1 MSKYLLSA
9 ALAVFLAL
17 MVSGTA
23 MAQTDTSSVSEPS
36 EPLQVAFG
44 AYVLRISR
52 VWPQEGSADVDMWV
66 WFRWKDDDIRP
77 DLTFEITN
85 GVITSRTES
94 DYYVVDDYKVSSVRV
109 QAQIFHDFDV
119 NRYPL
124 DNHTI
129 HIKIEDSSE
138 PNDSLVFTADQDSAL
153 DRGVNVAGWAVA
165 LQGIEVAPYV
175 YQTDYGALGS
185 DTKGSP
191 YSRIDMAITLDR
203 QSYGPL
209 FKSYWISGLAVI
221 LALMSLLLSAR
232 ESSARY
238 GMVVGAIFAASAN
251 AINISSQLPPTTAIT
266 LAEQINLIAV
276 GVIFV
281 CVFASV
287 FSTRLMNKGQTASSQ
302 WLDRIAIG
310 VICAIYF
317 TLNFVAL
324 SVDINAM

>member
-1 MSKYLLSA
+1 MSNYLLSA
-9 ALAVFLAL
+9 ALGVLLAL
-17 MVSGTA
+17 IVSSTA
-23 MAQTDTSSVSEPS
+23 TAQTETASLSEPS
-36 EPLQVAFG
+36 TPLQVAFG
-44 AYVLRISR
+44 AYVLRISS
-52 VWPQEGSADVDMWV
+52 VSPQEGSADVDMWV
-66 WFRWKDDDIRP
+66 WFRWNDDDIRP

-85 GVITSRTES
+85 GVITSRSEP
-94 DYYVVDDYKVSSVRV
+94 DAFIEDGYNLSSVRV
-109 QAQIFHDFDV
+109 QARIFHDFDV

-129 HIKIEDSSE
+129 HIMIEDSSE
-138 PNDSLVFTADQDSAL
+138 PNDGLVFTADQGSAL
-153 DRGVNVAGWAVA
+153 DGHVNVAGWAVA
-165 LQGIEVAPYV
+165 LQHVTVAPYV
-175 YQTDYGALGS
+175 YKTSYGSLGVPAA
-185 DTKGSP
+185 TA

-221 LALMSLLLSAR
+221 LALMSLLLSAK

-276 GVIFV
+276 GVIFA

-287 FSTRLMNKGQTASSQ
+287 FSTRLMNRGLPASSQ
-302 WLDRIAIG
+302 RLDRIAIG
-310 VICAIYF
+310 GICAVYF
-317 TLNFVAL
+317 VLNFVAL

>member
-9 ALAVFLAL
+9 VLAVLLAFI
-17 MVSGTA
+17 VSGTA
-23 MAQTDTSSVSEPS
+23 TAQTETASASEPFA
-36 EPLQVAFG
+36 PLQVAFG

-52 VWPQEGSADVDMWV
+52 VSPQEGSADVDMWV
-66 WFRWKDDDIRP
+66 WFRWNDDDIRP

-85 GVITSRTES
+85 GVITSRSEPDAFTE
-94 DYYVVDDYKVSSVRV
+94 DGYNLSSVRV
-109 QAQIFHDFDV
+109 QARIFHDFDV

-129 HIKIEDSSE
+129 HIMIEDSSE
-138 PNDSLVFTADQDSAL
+138 PNGGLVFTADQGSAL
-153 DRGVNVAGWAVA
+153 DKHVNVAGWAVA
-165 LQGIEVAPYV
+165 LQGVAVAPYV
-175 YQTDYGALGS
+175 YKTNYGYRDGPSAS
-185 DTKGSP
+185 A

-221 LALMSLLLSAR
+221 LALMSLLLSAK

-276 GVIFV
+276 GVIFA

-287 FSTRLMNKGQTASSQ
+287 FSTRLMNRGLPARSQ
-302 WLDRIAIG
+302 RLDRIAIG
-310 VICAIYF
+310 VICAVYF
-317 TLNFVAL
+317 VLNFVAL